1 MSNKDNCC
9 YFESTEL
16 TASDLVLDLLSTH
29 DARELSIAA
38 LCRAGEACGLQPQN
52 VRVAVNRLQRQG
64 KVISPA
70 RGIYALDATGNTLIG
85 DVRNWLRKE
94 QQAVAWDGGW
104 VGVID
109 AAVPRREK
117 VAWRRHERALTL
129 RGFRALENSG
139 LWLRPDNLVG
149 GVSAVREDLKRLGLA
164 PAARVFGVNSLS
176 GRDET
181 RIRAQWD
188 TRAMIQAYQDV
199 GRRLQASEANL
210 DTLPLDQAA
219 RDSLLLG
226 RTAIRLI
233 IHDPLLPEA
242 LMGGDERHHLI
253 DQVRAYQVRAKAL
266 WARFLE
272 DG

>member
-1 MSNKDNCC
+1 MSNIGKIS
-9 YFESTEL
+9 YIEGMEP

-38 LCRAGEACGLQPQN
+38 LCRAGEACGLRPQN
-52 VRVAVNRLQRQG
+52 VRVAVNRLLRHG
-64 KVISPA
+64 KITSPA
-70 RGIYALDATGNTLIG
+70 RGIYALNPQGNSLIE

-104 VGVID
+104 IGVID

-117 VAWRRHERALTL
+117 VAWRRHERALAL
-129 RGFRALENSG
+129 RGFRALANSG
-139 LWLRPDNLVG
+139 LWLRPDNLIG
-149 GVSAVREDLKRLGLA
+149 GVATVREDLKRLGMA
-164 PAARVFGVNSLS
+164 PAARVFGVSALS
-176 GRDET
+176 GQDEAL
-181 RIRAQWD
+181 IRAQWD
-188 TRAMIQAYQDV
+188 TRAMTSAYETIGQ
-199 GRRLQASEANL
+199 RLRTSEATL
-210 DTLPLDQAA
+210 DTLPLAQAA

-226 RTAIRLI
+226 RAAIRLI

-242 LMGGDERHHLI
+242 LMGGDARHRLI